1 MRIAKSPNESKI
13 EKIFVINLKD
23 KINFFK
29 KFNVINYIHQKMER
43 LEAVD
48 SRSNHRVYENYG
60 LSLDP
65 VGLCSKFYFSESF
78 GAIGCYLSHYL
89 IWKSMVDR
97 GISSALILEDD
108 VKISDVARLLKSED
122 YFVDLLQYD
131 LIQFNT
137 RTPDDFLNPYGTKCN
152 AFNGTESYYLSLNG
166 AKKLFSLT
174 HNRDCFQGIIKD
186 APFGEHQVMGIK
198 PSYTIYPQQY
208 EMYKNEPPQD
218 WTKNNAITCAVDKFI
233 GYCAD
238 PELPPNKTLQ
248 VKVCPFVN
256 LSKRGLSSDIEPDN
270 NPFWNCNE
278 EELINLKQSE
288 SFEWW
293 NKV

>member
-1 MRIAKSPNESKI
+1 
-13 EKIFVINLKD
+13 
-23 KINFFK
+23 
-29 KFNVINYIHQKMER
+29 MER

-108 VKISDVARLLKSED
+108 VKISDVARLLESED

-137 RTPDDFLNPYGTKCN
+137 RTPDDFLNPYGTECN
-152 AFNGTESYYLSLNG
+152 AFNGTECYYLNLNG
-166 AKKLFSLT
+166 ANKLFSLT
-174 HNRDCFQGIIKD
+174 HNRDCFQGVIKD
-186 APFGEHQVMGIK
+186 RPFEQHWVVGAE
-198 PSYTIYPQQY
+198 PSYIIYPQKY

-218 WTKNNAITCAVDKFI
+218 WTRKDSITCAVDKFI
-233 GYCAD
+233 GYCSD
-238 PELPPNKTLQ
+238 PKLPRDKFLSTTVIPA
-248 VKVCPFVN
+248 VN
-256 LSKRGLSSDIEPDN
+256 LSEEGLTSDIEPDS

-278 EELINLKQSE
+278 KELTNLKQSKN
-288 SFEWW
+288 FEWW
-293 NKV
+293 V